1 MIRTVC
7 VCVCP
12 LPALLKIEPGC
23 TDCHT
28 HADMLSLE
36 LYLQVGGSQIPYTSH
51 TFPSS
56 AGRKGPAWVPQG
68 MSPGEIKANKVWG
81 KKNPFWKLQETIQ
94 AWGWAWMGLE
104 GGRSHS
110 CSAEKNWGMTYIA
123 QLLQPPPHSSAS

>member
-36 LYLQVGGSQIPYTSH
+36 LYLRVGGSQIPYTSH

-68 MSPGEIKANKVWG
+68 MSPGEIKANKVRG
-81 KKNPFWKLQETIQ
+81 KKIPSGSSKRPSKPG
-94 AWGWAWMGLE
+94 AGHGWGWKEE
-104 GGRSHS
+104 GPT
-110 CSAEKNWGMTYIA
+110 AA
-123 QLLQPPPHSSAS
+123 QQRKTGA